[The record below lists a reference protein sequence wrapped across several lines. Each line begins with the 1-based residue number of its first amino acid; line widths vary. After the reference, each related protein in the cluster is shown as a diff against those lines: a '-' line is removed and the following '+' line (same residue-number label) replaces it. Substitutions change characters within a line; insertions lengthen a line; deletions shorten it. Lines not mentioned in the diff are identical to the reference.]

1 MRVVQLVPELNEGG
15 VERGVVEFGRE
26 MARRG
31 IESIVISSGGRL
43 VPRLESEGTRH
54 VAMDV
59 VSKNPLTAPRRAA
72 GLRRCLAE
80 LRPDILHARSRVPA
94 WLAFLANRPLHI
106 PFVTTV
112 HGFNSVN
119 AYSRVMTFGDRVICV
134 STAIKE
140 YIQRHYR
147 TPEEKIVVIPRGID
161 LEQFDPAKVDR
172 TIMADFSRQY
182 GLEGRFVVTNA
193 GRITQLK
200 DYETY
205 IRSIGIL
212 RAEVPE
218 VLGLVVGGVRKDK
231 KEYFESL
238 RKLVTSLG
246 LEDHVLF
253 TGSQSH
259 MAEIYAL
266 SRVAV
271 SSSRKPES
279 FGRSAT
285 EALAM
290 NVPVVATGH
299 GGILDIVLEG
309 TTGCLFS
316 PGDAAGL
323 AAGILSCRRTPL
335 KNLRKFVTGHFSLD
349 GMVSATLRVYDSLNY
364 TNSRCSNIMK

>member
-1 MRVVQLVPELNEGG
+1 MRVVQLLPELNEGG
-15 VERGVVEFGRE
+15 VERGVVEFSRE

-31 IESIVISSGGRL
+31 IESVVVSAGGRL
-43 VPRLESEGTRH
+43 AGQIEADGGRH
-54 VAMDV
+54 ILFDV
-59 VSKNPLTAPRRAA
+59 CGKNPLTMLPRAF
-72 GLRRCLAE
+72 GLRRL
-80 LRPDILHARSRVPA
+80 LRRLHPDILHARSRVPA
-94 WLAFLANRPLHI
+94 WLAFLANRSLRI

-119 AYSRVMTFGDRVICV
+119 PYSRVMTYGDRVICV
-134 STAIKE
+134 SNAIRDH
-140 YIQRHYR
+140 IRRHYHV
-147 TPEEKIVVIPRGID
+147 PDGKIVVIPRGVD

-172 TIMADFSRQY
+172 TFMAEFSRQY

-205 IRSIGIL
+205 IRAIGIL
-212 RAEVPE
+212 RTEVPE
-218 VLGLVVGGVRKDK
+218 ILGLVVGGVRKDK
-231 KEYFESL
+231 EKYFESL

-246 LEDHVLF
+246 LDGHLLF
-253 TGSQSH
+253 TGSQSS

-279 FGRSAT
+279 FGRSAA

-309 TTGCLFS
+309 NTGYLFS
-316 PGDAAGL
+316 PGDAARL
-323 AAGILSCRRTPL
+323 AAGILSCRRTPPT
-335 KNLRKFVTGHFSLD
+335 NLRNFVSRHFSLNK
-349 GMVSATLRVYDSLNY
+349 MVEETLRVYGSLNY
-364 TNSRCSNIMK
+364 KYNGYH

>member
-1 MRVVQLVPELNEGG
+1 MRVVQLLPELNEGG
-15 VERGVVEFGRE
+15 VERGVVEFSRE

-31 IESIVISSGGRL
+31 IESIVISAGGRL
-43 VPRLESEGTRH
+43 VPRLETEGTTH
-54 VAMDV
+54 VMMDV
-59 VSKNPLTAPRRAA
+59 ASKNPLTALRRAA
-72 GLRRCLAE
+72 RLRRILSE
-80 LRPDILHARSRVPA
+80 LHPDILHARSRVPA
-94 WLAFLANRPLHI
+94 WLAFLANRSLRI

-119 AYSRVMTFGDRVICV
+119 PYSRVMTYGDRVICV
-134 STAIKE
+134 SNAIRDHIRCN
-140 YIQRHYR
+140 YHV
-147 TPEEKIVVIPRGID
+147 PDGKIVVIPRGID
-161 LEQFDPAKVDR
+161 LEQFDPARVDR
-172 TIMADFSRQY
+172 TFMAEFSRQY
-182 GLEGRFVVTNA
+182 GLEGRFVVTNV

-205 IRSIGIL
+205 VRAIGVL
-212 RAEVPE
+212 RTEIPE

-231 KEYFESL
+231 EKYFESL
-238 RKLVTSLG
+238 RELVTSLG

-253 TGSQSH
+253 TGSQSC

-279 FGRSAT
+279 FGRSAA

-299 GGILDIVLEG
+299 GGILDIVLEAK
-309 TTGCLFS
+309 TGYLFS
-316 PGDAAGL
+316 PGDAASL

-335 KNLRKFVTGHFSLD
+335 KDLRNFVSRLFSLD
-349 GMVSATLRVYDSLNY
+349 NMVDATLCVYGSLNY
-364 TNSRCSNIMK
+364 KNNRYN